1 MKKVDFNRWD
11 LISHE
16 RSSSGT
22 VAFLGEPRALGRPG
36 ACPYSPS
43 LIRHKWAKHGPS
55 MGHGPGC
62 DLCSDHGV
70 HRGLPE
76 QAAKVQVCT
85 CAPVRFGRVSETE
98 HRCEVHG
105 KPLFHPNV
113 YPSGTVCLS
122 ILNEDEDGEA
132 NEDFAILEN

>member
-1 MKKVDFNRWD
+1 M
-11 LISHE
+11 
-16 RSSSGT
+16 
-22 VAFLGEPRALGRPG
+22 AFLGEPRALGRPG
-36 ACPYSPS
+36 ACPSS
-43 LIRHKWAKHGPS
+43 LIRYFAFAANGPHGPH
-55 MGHGPGC
+55 GHGPHGPGC